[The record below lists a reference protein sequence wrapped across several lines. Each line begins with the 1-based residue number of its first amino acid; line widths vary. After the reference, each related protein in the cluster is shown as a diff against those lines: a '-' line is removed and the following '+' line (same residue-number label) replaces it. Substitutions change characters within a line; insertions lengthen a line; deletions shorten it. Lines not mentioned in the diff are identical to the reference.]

1 MDNKGIIVFCIL
13 FGIFIITTFMEF
25 VHKYTKEPVIQ
36 TDTVLIYVTDST
48 AMKQVDSLYNV
59 IYSIEKRNEVYDEEL
74 NIALFKL
81 NRIKEYNA
89 IAAKDNNII
98 FLRGW
103 INRVLNSRMKSISSS
118 ASIVVTYL

>member
-1 MDNKGIIVFCIL
+1 MDNKGISVFCIL

-25 VHKYTKEPVIQ
+25 VHKYIKEPIIQ

-59 IYSIEKRNEVYDEEL
+59 IDSLEKRNEVYNEEL

-103 INRVLNSRMKSISSS
+103 INRVLND
-118 ASIVVTYL
+118 